1 MTEPLQYRLPW
12 QSTAVYPGAHPGRMV
27 GAGQLFNRHE
37 PLIASPD
44 PRRIDLRASVLDP
57 FGGYRVRV
65 FLQQSTVNVYLIA
78 DLSASMGS
86 GNKPGILQ
94 QLLLDLV
101 DAVAGYGDKLGFIGC
116 SGRIEPR
123 WRLNAGRQH
132 QAVIQIA
139 QQLQTHQF
147 NGQARSLTQ
156 AASHL
161 SQQRSLVFLVSDCH
175 YPLPQLEA
183 ILRTLQT
190 HDVVPL
196 VPGDL
201 QHYLCLPDWGMVTFQ
216 DLENRGTRTLLMRP
230 ALKQKIIAAHRQRQR
245 ELTHCFRAFGM
256 EPLFIEDAYSSRQIN
271 QYFRQRAA

>member
-37 PLIASPD
+37 PLISSPD

-78 DLSASMGS
+78 DLSASMGL
-86 GNKPGILQ
+86 GNKSGILQ
-94 QLLLDLV
+94 QLLLDLA

-116 SGRIEPR
+116 SQNIEPR

-132 QAVIQIA
+132 QAAIQLV
-139 QQLQTHQF
+139 QQLQKHHF
-147 NGQARSLTQ
+147 KGLANALSEAAAYLPAR
-156 AASHL
+156 
-161 SQQRSLVFLVSDCH
+161 RSLVFLFTDCH
-175 YPLPQLEA
+175 FPMPQLETL
-183 ILRTLQT
+183 LRTLQT

-196 VPGDL
+196 VPSDL
-201 QHYLCLPDWGMVTFQ
+201 QHYLRLPDWGMVTFK
-216 DLENRGTRTLLMRP
+216 DMENRGTRTLLMRP
-230 ALKQKIIAAHRQRQR
+230 ALKQKIIAAHQQRQR

-256 EPLFIEDAYSSRQIN
+256 EPMFIEDAYSSRQIN

>member
-12 QSTAVYPGAHPGRMV
+12 QSTSVYPGAHPGRMV

-78 DLSASMGS
+78 DLSASMGA
-86 GNKPGILQ
+86 GNKPSILQ
-94 QLLLDLV
+94 NLLLDLA

-116 SGRIEPR
+116 TQKIEPR
-123 WRLNAGRQH
+123 WRLMAIRQH
-132 QAVIQIA
+132 QAFIRLT
-139 QQLQTHQF
+139 QQLQAHQF
-147 NGQARSLTQ
+147 SGSAT
-156 AASHL
+156 AL
-161 SQQRSLVFLVSDCH
+161 SEAVAYLPERRSLVFLFTDCH
-175 YPLPQLEA
+175 FSMPQLEKL
-183 ILRTLQT
+183 LRTLQT

-196 VPGDL
+196 VPSDL
-201 QHYLCLPDWGMVTFQ
+201 QHYLRLPDWGMVTFQ
-216 DLENRGTRTLLMRP
+216 DMENCGTRTLLMRP
-230 ALKQKIIAAHRQRQR
+230 ALKQKIIAAHQLRQR

-256 EPLFIEDAYSSRQIN
+256 EPLFIQDAYSSQPIN